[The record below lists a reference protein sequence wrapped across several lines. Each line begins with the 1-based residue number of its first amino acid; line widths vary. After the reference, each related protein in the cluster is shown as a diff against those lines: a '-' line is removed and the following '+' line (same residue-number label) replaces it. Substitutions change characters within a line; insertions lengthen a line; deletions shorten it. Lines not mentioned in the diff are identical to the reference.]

1 MDERTIEFLKYKKP
15 VPASDE
21 DIKKYRRFS
30 AKILIIMIGIMVA
43 CAIIGLI
50 KHDLVVLLVIGGV
63 FCAVAL
69 FLELKD
75 KIKYFS
81 YERIEVVHVYVQ
93 NILPGNGGYSL
104 KVASYDIDKNDIVTN
119 TIFIDRMDGLQYEFA
134 QGKMLKMLVGVK
146 KSKIHYIAMK

>member
-21 DIKKYRRFS
+21 DIKKYRKFS
-30 AKILIIMIGIMVA
+30 QKTLIIMIAIMVA

-75 KIKYFS
+75 KIKYFN

-93 NILPGNGGYSL
+93 NILPVNGGYSL
-104 KVASYDIDKNDIVTN
+104 KVASYDIDKADIVTN
-119 TIFIDRMDGLQYEFA
+119 TLFIDRMDGLQYEFA

-146 KSKIHYIAMK
+146 KSKLHYIAMK